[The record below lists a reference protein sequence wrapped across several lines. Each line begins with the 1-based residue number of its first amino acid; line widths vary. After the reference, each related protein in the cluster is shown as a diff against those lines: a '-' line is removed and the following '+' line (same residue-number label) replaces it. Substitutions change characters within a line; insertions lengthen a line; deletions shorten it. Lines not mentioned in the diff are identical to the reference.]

1 MLKSFFRRYKTTL
14 LYGAGLALLL
24 FVLHWLEWRF
34 IVFDHAM
41 DLYTVGV
48 AILFT
53 GLGIWLALKLAK
65 PKIIRVAVPTP
76 APPAENPQTPTSLA
90 GAQALAD
97 HKNPDPKA
105 IAKLGISDRELEVLK
120 LMAEGHSNQEIA
132 EKLFVSL
139 NTIKTHSSRIFEKLD
154 ARRRTQAV
162 ETARRLRVIA

>member
-1 MLKSFFRRYKTTL
+1 MLKTFFRRYKHTI

-34 IVFDHAM
+34 VVFDHAM

-65 PKIIRVAVPTP
+65 PKVVTVAVP
-76 APPAENPQTPTSLA
+76 APPVENTGP
-90 GAQALAD
+90 GAT
-97 HKNPDPKA
+97 PDPKA
-105 IAKLGISDRELEVLK
+105 IEKLGISDRELEVLQ
-120 LMAEGHSNQEIA
+120 LMAQGLSNQEIA
-132 EKLFVSL
+132 DKLFLSP

-162 ETARRLRVIA
+162 ETARRLRIIT